1 MGSLASRPKV
11 PDVQPVQYIYV
22 PHIYVP
28 PATSTPAPTTSVNT
42 SSTAT
47 GTITTPAP
55 TEEEVKA
62 NARSQNLLERR
73 RGGFS
78 TVLTSFRGLLN
89 DTVNGARKTLLG
101 E

>member
-22 PHIYVP
+22 PSATSN
-28 PATSTPAPTTSVNT
+28 ATSTPAPTTSVNT
-42 SSTAT
+42 GNTTT
-47 GTITTPAP
+47 GTTTTPAP

-89 DTVNGARKTLLG
+89 DTVSGARKTLLG

>member
-22 PHIYVP
+22 P
-28 PATSTPAPTTSVNT
+28 PATSTPTPTTPVNT
-42 SSTAT
+42 GNTPT
-47 GTITTPAP
+47 GTTTTPAP

-73 RGGFS
+73 RGTFS